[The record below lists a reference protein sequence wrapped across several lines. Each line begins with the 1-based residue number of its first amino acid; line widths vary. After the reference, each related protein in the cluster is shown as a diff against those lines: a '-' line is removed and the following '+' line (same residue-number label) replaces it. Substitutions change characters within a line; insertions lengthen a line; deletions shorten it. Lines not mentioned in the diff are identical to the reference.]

1 MRKYAVALA
10 FLLVVSGC
18 GGSSGT
24 ATPVTTVGSAATQ
37 APTTTAI
44 PTTTPVPTTVPLGA
58 CYWEL
63 REEEIRKKASTG
75 LVLDG
80 EPIDC
85 SYQNLGNVDLSDHTR
100 LPKVDF
106 EGANLSGADLSGAWF
121 GGANLRTSNLSA
133 ANLVGVKFTGA
144 DLAGAILDGADLTR
158 ATLNGADL
166 READLRGANLSGADF
181 SGVFDDLAHPD
192 GADLREADLR
202 GVNLSG
208 VDFTT
213 AKLGGAILEEVC
225 FDSSTHWPS
234 PWFSPPTNNCSSNE
248 SDVVAVDFWPV
259 VDETTC
265 VSPGTGVM
273 NCLVGIGDYAGQPVN
288 CLSLGV
294 MGWRCIAY
302 VPD

>member
-106 EGANLSGADLSGAWF
+106 EGANLNGANLSGAWF
-121 GGANLRTSNLSA
+121 SGANLRAAHLSA
-133 ANLVGVKFTGA
+133 ANLADVKFDGA
-144 DLAGAILDGADLTR
+144 NLEGANLAGAILDGADLTR
-158 ATLNGADL
+158 AILRGAN
-166 READLRGANLSGADF
+166 LRGANLSGAI
-181 SGVFDDLAHPD
+181 LD
-192 GADLREADLR
+192 GANLVRADLT
-202 GVNLSG
+202 GANLSW
-208 VDFTT
+208 VDLSQSVR
-213 AKLGGAILEEVC
+213 LGGAILEEVC
-225 FDSSTHWPS
+225 FNSSTSWS
-234 PWFSPPTNNCSSNE
+234 WRGAPPTNSCSSGL
-248 SDVVAVDFWPV
+248 VAVDFWPV

-265 VSPGTGVM
+265 VSRGTGVM
-273 NCLVGIGDYAGQPVN
+273 RCLVGIGNYEGQAVN
-288 CLSLGV
+288 CLFNGV
-294 MGWRCIAY
+294 MGWTCIAY

>member
-63 REEEIRKKASTG
+63 REEETRKKASTG

-121 GGANLRTSNLSA
+121 GGA
-133 ANLVGVKFTGA
+133 
-144 DLAGAILDGADLTR
+144 
-158 ATLNGADL
+158 
-166 READLRGANLSGADF
+166 
-181 SGVFDDLAHPD
+181 
-192 GADLREADLR
+192 
-202 GVNLSG
+202 
-208 VDFTT
+208 
-213 AKLGGAILEEVC
+213 ILEEVC

-248 SDVVAVDFWPV
+248 SGVVAVDFWPV